1 MCWYHSSL
9 VPASLGKRLA
19 DRMAS
24 KNTRRMPRARCHRFE
39 RTLIATNSGGRDEY
53 LEPLAMQLSFMDQHA
68 LVIFQRAITPLLL
81 PSHNIV
87 HPELLRAMN
96 ASQCTLPTTRRTPFF
111 PRVPR
116 KQSHLQDTFQLS
128 INVLVKCPKF
138 GESFLIRMSPDAA
151 PGCLQQTA
159 DDVAKC
165 LWVTLT

>member
-24 KNTRRMPRARCHRFE
+24 KNTRRMPRARCHRF
-39 RTLIATNSGGRDEY
+39 EY